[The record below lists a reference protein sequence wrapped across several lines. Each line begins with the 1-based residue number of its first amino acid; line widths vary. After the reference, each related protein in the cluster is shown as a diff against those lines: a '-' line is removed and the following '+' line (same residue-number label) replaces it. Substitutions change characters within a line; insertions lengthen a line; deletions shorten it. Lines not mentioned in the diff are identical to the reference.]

1 MGKPVTLF
9 KTRAT
14 GALADGTLQ
23 SALAELPT
31 GLAANRARAKA
42 GLPEFENLRET
53 ARAIKDHSLS
63 HLDHYL
69 EAFEASA
76 TKLGSKVHWASTPE
90 EARAAI
96 LSICKDAGARLVTK
110 GKSMV
115 SEEIGLNHA
124 LEAAGMEVVETDLG
138 EYLIQL
144 EDEAPSHIIAPA
156 IHLTI
161 PEIERRFR
169 VAHTHLDPDRTFPE
183 PADIV
188 AEARDVLRQKF
199 LSADVGITGANF
211 IIADTGSTIIV
222 TNEGNGDLTQLLPK
236 VHIVITAIDKV
247 LPTLNDAAALMRLL
261 PRSATG
267 QEATSYVTFTTGPR
281 RAGETEGPE
290 DVHIVILDNGR
301 TELLAG
307 EMRPVLRC
315 IRCGA
320 CMNHCPV
327 YGAIGGHAYGAV
339 YPGPIGAALMPG
351 LSSVSETAHL
361 AGASTFCG
369 ACSDVCPVKIPL
381 TDMMR
386 HWREAEFSQD
396 PSYGPQRA
404 GLKAWAALARR
415 PHAYHITMRFAAAV
429 LGSLGRRRGAFRS
442 LPLGRGWTKHRDFP
456 VPEGRTF
463 QQLWREHKQGVPR

>member
-1 MGKPVTLF
+1 MGKPITLF
-9 KTRAT
+9 KARAT
-14 GALADGTLQ
+14 GALADKPLQ

-31 GLAANRARAKA
+31 GLAANRAKAKA
-42 GLPEFENLRET
+42 GLPEFEALRET
-53 ARAIKDHSLS
+53 ARAIKDHALS

-69 EAFEASA
+69 DAFEASA
-76 TKLGSKVHWASTPE
+76 TKVGSKVHWASTPE
-90 EARAAI
+90 EARQAI
-96 LSICKDAGARLVTK
+96 LAICKDANARLVTK

-169 VAHTHLDPDRTFPE
+169 VAHTHLDPARTFPE
-183 PADIV
+183 AADIV
-188 AEARDVLRQKF
+188 AEARAVLRQKF

-211 IIADTGSTIIV
+211 IIADTGSSIIV

-267 QEATSYVTFTTGPR
+267 QEATSYTTFTTGPR
-281 RAGETEGPE
+281 RNGEAEGPE
-290 DVHIVILDNGR
+290 EVHIVILDNGR
-301 TELLAG
+301 TELLAS

-339 YPGPIGAALMPG
+339 IPGPIGAALMPG
-351 LSSVSETAHL
+351 LTGVSETAHL

-386 HWREAEFSQD
+386 HWREAEFEQGQS
-396 PSYGPQRA
+396 SWAQRK
-404 GLKAWAALARR
+404 GLQAWAALANR
-415 PHAYHITMRFAAAV
+415 PGAYHLTMRFAVAI
-429 LGSLGRRRGAFRS
+429 LGALGRRRGAFRW
-442 LPLGRGWTKHRDFP
+442 LPFAGGWTRHRDLP
-456 VPEGRTF
+456 APEGRTF
-463 QQLWREHKQGVPR
+463 QQLWQEHSQGVPR

>member
-1 MGKPVTLF
+1 
-9 KTRAT
+9 
-14 GALADGTLQ
+14 
-23 SALAELPT
+23 
-31 GLAANRARAKA
+31 
-42 GLPEFENLRET
+42 
-53 ARAIKDHSLS
+53 
-63 HLDHYL
+63 
-69 EAFEASA
+69 
-76 TKLGSKVHWASTPE
+76 
-90 EARAAI
+90 
-96 LSICKDAGARLVTK
+96 
-110 GKSMV
+110 
-115 SEEIGLNHA
+115 
-124 LEAAGMEVVETDLG
+124 
-138 EYLIQL
+138 
-144 EDEAPSHIIAPA
+144 
-156 IHLTI
+156 LTI

-169 VAHTHLDPDRTFPE
+169 VAHTHLDPDRKFPE
-183 PADIV
+183 AADIV

-247 LPTLNDAAALMRLL
+247 LPTLNDAAVLMRLL

-267 QEATSYVTFTTGPR
+267 QEATSYLTFTTGPR
-281 RAGETEGPE
+281 RAGETEGP
-290 DVHIVILDNGR
+290 DQVHIVILDNGR
-301 TELLAG
+301 TELLAS

-386 HWREAEFSQD
+386 HWREAEFAQGES
-396 PSYGPQRA
+396 SWTQRK
-404 GLKAWAALARR
+404 GLQAWAALAKR
-415 PHAYHITMRFAAAV
+415 PRAYHLANRFAAAI
-429 LGSLGRRRGAFRS
+429 LGALGRRRGAFRW
-442 LPLGRGWTKHRDFP
+442 LPVARGWTKHRDLP
-456 VPEGRTF
+456 APEGRTF
-463 QQLWREHKQGVPR
+463 QQLWREHQRGVPR